1 MEVKAS
7 NGAYIETGDM
17 VLVRESDTSVWF
29 VSLFSYKIKDNY
41 FICTNGSVWAQ
52 CIPLEGNEHLCGT
65 NNMYEEHYIPKFG
78 DMVEGITSKNEKIDG
93 VLVEYSYN
101 EDIKGYND
109 ERVKYKVVAHKFMG
123 DGFAYNYYPC
133 KSVKPI
139 KKQLTTGTEFDTLYL
154 LVEKNRR

>member
-1 MEVKAS
+1 
-7 NGAYIETGDM
+7 
-17 VLVRESDTSVWF
+17 
-29 VSLFSYKIKDNY
+29 
-41 FICTNGSVWAQ
+41 
-52 CIPLEGNEHLCGT
+52 
-65 NNMYEEHYIPKFG
+65 
-78 DMVEGITSKNEKIDG
+78 MVEGITSKNEKIDG

-109 ERVKYKVVAHKFMG
+109 ERVKYKVVARKSLG

>member
-7 NGAYIETGDM
+7 NGAYIETGDI
-17 VLVRESDTSVWF
+17 VLVRNNEHIWIISIFGYMT
-29 VSLFSYKIKDNY
+29 DNEFY
-41 FICTNGSVWAQ
+41 SCSNGGIFRQ

-65 NNMYEEHYIPKFG
+65 NNMYEEYYIPKFG

-93 VLVEYSYN
+93 ILVEYSYN

-154 LVEKNRR
+154 LVEKNKR

>member
-17 VLVRESDTSVWF
+17 VLVRESDTRTWF
-29 VSLFSYKIKDNY
+29 VSLFSYKIKDNC

-109 ERVKYKVVAHKFMG
+109 ERVKYKVVARKSLG

-139 KKQLTTGTEFDTLYL
+139 KK
-154 LVEKNRR
+154 